1 MLMQEEAEYQVDT
14 GSIAFPDLRRRAVPL
29 IDCLGLAFVA
39 FNQADFADFV
49 IEQPTAV
56 IEDDED
62 VWSRSTCEC
71 DLCTKMNQTL
81 DHWDSWKPQSE
92 IEKML
97 QKVING
103 MDV

>member
-1 MLMQEEAEYQVDT
+1 MFAYRDNANAFKEMREVILGESESESGGDEMSESVD
-14 GSIAFPDLRRRAVPL
+14 
-29 IDCLGLAFVA
+29 
-39 FNQADFADFV
+39 
-49 IEQPTAV
+49 
-56 IEDDED
+56 EDDED